1 MCYYKGLS
9 KEALKDI
16 TFEANIYG
24 RISFT
29 YLREYIFGHDQEI
42 IGWETLFG
50 VKIGEGIEQ
59 IEELSE
65 ENIVSEQFIRQKKP
79 KLYTPSQKNIS

>member
-1 MCYYKGLS
+1 MSYYKGLS

-24 RISFT
+24 RISFI
-29 YLREYIFGHDQEI
+29 YLREYIFGNNQEI

-50 VKIGEGIEQ
+50 VKISEGI
-59 IEELSE
+59 
-65 ENIVSEQFIRQKKP
+65 
-79 KLYTPSQKNIS
+79 